1 MNKEQLVAKIAEKA
15 SVTKK
20 EANQILDA
28 TIEIVVDTVVEGE
41 KLTLVGFGTF
51 EARERK
57 ERQGRNPQTGEVI
70 TIAATR
76 VPVFSPG
83 KLFKDKEA
91 E

>member
-28 TIEIVVDTVVEGE
+28 TIEIVMDTVVEGE

-57 ERQGRNPQTGEVI
+57 ERQGRNPQTGDVI
-70 TIAATR
+70 TIPATR

-83 KLFKDKEA
+83 KLFKDKVSG
-91 E
+91 

>member
-28 TIEIVVDTVVEGE
+28 TIEIVMDTVVEGE

-57 ERQGRNPQTGEVI
+57 ERQGRNPQTGDVI
-70 TIAATR
+70 TIPATR

-83 KLFKDKEA
+83 KLFKDKVA